1 MSPAARPAAELID
14 ARGRKYLTAEER
26 ARFLAAVRAH
36 RQPKVQTL
44 ARTLALTGCR
54 VSEALAIRACDVD
67 LGAHEIQIASRRSGR
82 PSQTA
87 YPGAE
92 DSFFAVAPLPPRTD
106 TTPETF
112 LPRLP
117 NCRLCPEERR
127 GSPRCLGHPLRA
139 CRGRP
144 PRRVRPPLAHSR
156 CSRCC
161 LQDFQSPGHPEK
173 YLLSRLHSPR
183 PTRSR
188 AYASPSPL
196 PSPAQGS
203 LPAGRAH
210 PWPGGFRTRWM
221 TNKGS

>member
-1 MSPAARPAAELID
+1 MFPQLRLTPARATFARPGPHA
-14 ARGRKYLTAEER
+14 TAFPDVN
-26 ARFLAAVRAH
+26 ALM
-36 RQPKVQTL
+36 QPSDSLVPV
-44 ARTLALTGCR
+44 G
-54 VSEALAIRACDVD
+54 
-67 LGAHEIQIASRRSGR
+67 RRSGR

-92 DSFFAVAPLPPRTD
+92 GLFFTAAPVPPPTG
-106 TTPETF
+106 TTPETL

-117 NCRLCPEERR
+117 NCRLCLAERQ

-161 LQDFQSPGHPEK
+161 LQDIQSPGHPEK
-173 YLLSRLHSPR
+173 YLLSRLHAPR

-221 TNKGS
+221 TKRGFMGSSHPPKSPLDQPCLVALDIKILRQRKRYRKVA